1 MIKSFIKKIISDI
14 NKNKIKKIKYN
25 DLEINY
31 SNPNWLTNY
40 RIKTFSTKEPE
51 TLKWIDSFEE
61 KSVFYDI
68 GANIGLYS
76 IYSSLKKNTQTFSFE
91 PSVFNIEELVK
102 NIVINNL
109 NELIT
114 VIPLPLSNKTMID
127 NFNYS
132 DSTRGSAHS
141 AFGVKY
147 DQYGKDLNIKS
158 FYKVLGIKLDDLINL
173 YKLDYPDYIKIDVDG
188 IEHLI
193 LEGSQKSLKNTKS
206 ILVEITN
213 TFKEQR
219 ERCCKILEDNKFK
232 MNKKISESN
241 DNLTQNQI
249 WTR

>member
-1 MIKSFIKKIISDI
+1 
-14 NKNKIKKIKYN
+14 
-25 DLEINY
+25 
-31 SNPNWLTNY
+31 
-40 RIKTFSTKEPE
+40 
-51 TLKWIDSFEE
+51 
-61 KSVFYDI
+61 
-68 GANIGLYS
+68 
-76 IYSSLKKNTQTFSFE
+76 
-91 PSVFNIEELVK
+91 
-102 NIVINNL
+102 
-109 NELIT
+109 
-114 VIPLPLSNKTMID
+114 MID

-206 ILVEITN
+206 ILVEITK